1 MSLLLRVHVVI
12 SQRFSHG
19 KITRK
24 CDRIAEAHYFCILH
38 LDSLHTRFSMY
49 SYKKVVIIII
59 ITLFDTIRQ
68 LESWRVQQY
77 THTDAYFTTPLGSI
91 IPSLNLSTVVQ
102 TWVLL
107 HYNRISERAVRPA
120 SVLHLHPRRLEC
132 LTTEDVRR
140 NWGSP
145 LSSVGCCMVSRKF
158 SFWGFFCSGKIII
171 L

>member
-1 MSLLLRVHVVI
+1 MSLLLRVHVVV

-68 LESWRVQQY
+68 LES
-77 THTDAYFTTPLGSI
+77 
-91 IPSLNLSTVVQ
+91 
-102 TWVLL
+102 
-107 HYNRISERAVRPA
+107 
-120 SVLHLHPRRLEC
+120 
-132 LTTEDVRR
+132 
-140 NWGSP
+140 
-145 LSSVGCCMVSRKF
+145 
-158 SFWGFFCSGKIII
+158 
-171 L
+171 